1 MDINEF
7 KLLNF
12 FYNKSI
18 KREDILIDKQTTQ
31 VLNNHRLIKK
41 LIEDNLIEN
50 DKSGITKFGLAKLKP
65 YKVDNAVILAAGIA
79 TRLVPLSL
87 EYPKGLFE
95 VKGQKLIEREIEQL
109 KEAGINNIAVVLGY
123 KKEMFYYLKEKY
135 DVKLIINEEYNTK
148 NNIESLYCAKEY
160 LKNTYICPCDE
171 YFISNPFNQY
181 EYDSFYAGMNLISKP
196 MKCMQLQIMIIKSL
210 I

>member
-1 MDINEF
+1 MNINEF

-18 KREDILIDKQTTQ
+18 RRKNILIDKQTTQ
-31 VLNNHRLIKK
+31 VLNNHHLIKK
-41 LIEDNLIEN
+41 MIKDNLIED
-50 DKSGITKFGLAKLKP
+50 DKSGITEFGLAKLKP

-109 KEAGINNIAVVLGY
+109 KEAGINDITVVLGY

-148 NNIESLYCAKEY
+148 NNIESL
-160 LKNTYICPCDE
+160 
-171 YFISNPFNQY
+171 
-181 EYDSFYAGMNLISKP
+181 
-196 MKCMQLQIMIIKSL
+196 
-210 I
+210 